1 MKNHVSTLN
10 LNSGS
15 RLDSRLGENQDPSQ
29 DLNRKK
35 SKISHYRS
43 TVGDFCIVTTCDDTC

>member
-35 SKISHYRS
+35 SKIAHYRS